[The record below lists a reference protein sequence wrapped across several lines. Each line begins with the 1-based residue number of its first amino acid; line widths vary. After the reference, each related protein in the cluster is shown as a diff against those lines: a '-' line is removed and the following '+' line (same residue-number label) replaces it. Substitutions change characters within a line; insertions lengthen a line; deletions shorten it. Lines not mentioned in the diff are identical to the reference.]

1 MHYSKLTILKLKGL
15 NNMEKMNEGVLS
27 SKLESVYKLAKN
39 MENDITLIDGCI
51 VLEKRMKALDE
62 YRTTV
67 SSFMSKYEEIAE
79 QLELYSDT
87 RKLLDFIVEWAVYD
101 PHIILGLAEKL
112 SLTITWSHIVDCI
125 PKTRR

>member
-1 MHYSKLTILKLKGL
+1 
-15 NNMEKMNEGVLS
+15 MEKMNNGVLS
-27 SKLESVYKLAKN
+27 NKLESLYKIAKN
-39 MENDITLIDGCI
+39 MENDIVLIDGHT
-51 VLEKRMKALDE
+51 VLNKRMEALNE

-67 SSFMSKYEEIAE
+67 SDFMGQYEEIAE

-112 SLTITWSHIVDCI
+112 SLTTSWSHIVDCI
-125 PKTRR
+125 PKVRR

>member
-1 MHYSKLTILKLKGL
+1 MNDGILS
-15 NNMEKMNEGVLS
+15 NR
-27 SKLESVYKLAKN
+27 LESLYELAKN
-39 MENDITLIDGCI
+39 MENDIALIDGCI

-101 PHIILGLAEKL
+101 PHIILGLAEAL
-112 SLTITWSHIVDCI
+112 SLTNSWSHIVDCI